1 MTLFSTLVN
10 VMIILLLLIFLLAFV
25 WIGIHLSNLFSK
37 KNKKEN
43 NTKNQQKIEPLFD
56 KEIYKLL
63 ETIDADKG
71 DFKLKKRNKPKNRFE
86 PRNGT
91 HYEYDH
97 TVVSNWIYVDV
108 FKKVG
113 NCYGA
118 AEFIYTNAESD

>member
-10 VMIILLLLIFLLAFV
+10 IMLILLLLITLLIFV
-25 WIGIHLSNLFSK
+25 WIGIFLSNLFSK
-37 KNKKEN
+37 KNKKESY
-43 NTKNQQKIEPLFD
+43 KEIQQNAEPLFD
-56 KEIYKLL
+56 KETYKLL
-63 ETIDADKG
+63 KTLDADKG

-113 NCYGA
+113 SCYGA
-118 AEFIYTNAESD
+118 AEFIYVEG

>member
-1 MTLFSTLVN
+1 MTLFGYLVN
-10 VMIILLLLIFLLAFV
+10 TMLVLLLLIALLIFV
-25 WIGIHLSNLFSK
+25 WICIFLSNFFSK
-37 KNKKEN
+37 KDKKEN
-43 NTKNQQKIEPLFD
+43 NKEIQQNAKPLFD
-56 KEIYKLL
+56 KETYRLL
-63 ETIDADKG
+63 ENLDADKG
-71 DFKLKKRNKPKNRFE
+71 NFKLKKRNKPKNRFE

-118 AEFIYTNAESD
+118 AEFIYVEG

>member
-10 VMIILLLLIFLLAFV
+10 IMLILLLLITLLIFV
-25 WIGIHLSNLFSK
+25 WIGIFLSNFFSK
-37 KNKKEN
+37 KDKKEN
-43 NTKNQQKIEPLFD
+43 DKEIQQKTESLFD

-118 AEFIYTNAESD
+118 AEFIYTKAETD